1 MTIQTGDV
9 KLLKS
14 AVMSDAPE
22 GGGAPTG
29 EAIPDGVSNAI
40 FPDISQLD
48 RAIGRVS
55 LRKVTLGVRTDDTAT
70 YFGANVIVADPP
82 KDPRVSVTL
91 FRTGQA
97 FDTRKEAITRVEA
110 YLNKGPEWPGFLYEG
125 HIAGQRVIQIYQR
138 EAEALPSV
146 GQTLVIVQ
154 NEGAA
159 NQIEQYVRATRVN
172 AVVRTFTDSNG
183 ADYKAAIVTVELSDK
198 LRTDFIGSSASR
210 FFMRAPNAARI
221 RDTVVADAGSYVSV
235 SPLARSAALGDFTV
249 VAKAI
254 FTQLVPSAQ
263 TETPIPGG
271 IPYAVAGLPAAGA
284 EEVTFATTQAWDNN
298 TTLALPGGCLP
309 GSLKIR
315 VGAGAQ
321 FTDVAGILMSGTQQV
336 GTVDYANGIV
346 ASSSGNYAGT
356 KTISYRPA
364 AYMQRMPQSSEIR
377 ITPETRSQ
385 SFAGF
390 ITPLAARGTLS
401 FSYRAQGRWYVLSD
415 AGDGSLR
422 GIDSS
427 YGAGTYNADTGSYV
441 ITLGALPDVGSSIII
456 GWGVPTQE
464 TVHAPLDMLISQTIA
479 LQLPAGQALYPGAF
493 SIAWMDGATQR
504 TATANAAWQL
514 QGDATGEVR
523 VGRSEVLFAPKLLP
537 AIGTVLDVTVDTA
550 PANEVTLAHPS
561 RNGQGRLAVAAGVG
575 GLVPYTVEVEWNTLT
590 DLAVLGTYTRAQLQE
605 MGINPADP
613 TQIARDDGAGKLMLG
628 SLQVGTL
635 DYAAGTVDFNPD
647 VTIKIPK
654 PHYSA
659 FVASGSNTFLGDSRQ
674 WRLNYE
680 GIEYVNA
687 PSTYPNDES
696 GYVKIR
702 FRTTGSA
709 TRHTMQVQF
718 APEFALVTG
727 VQAPVVPGSVVMLPA
742 SGQPWS
748 DDGRGT
754 LRVLTA
760 AGFVTRGT
768 VNYATG
774 RIALTSWT
782 PGNANSVRRA
792 SCITTLGDA
801 ISSAFVFRTA
811 SSPLRPGSLTVQVP
825 RASGGVQN
833 VTAGIDGTIS
843 APGVVGTVDYET
855 GLVRLGFG
863 SLVNAAASAGEPWYD
878 PANVQ
883 PDGKIFKP
891 APVVA
896 SALRY
901 SAVAYSY
908 LPLDADLLGIDPVRL
923 PSDGRVPI
931 FRPGG
936 VAVVG
941 HTGSITA
948 TFANDQTVDCGRV
961 RLSRVRVVGADGKVI
976 HGGYT
981 ANLEAGIVHIADVA
995 TWAQPA
1001 TIEHRIEDMAVVRD
1015 VQISGEISFASPLS
1029 HDYPVGSYVASA
1041 LTAGSGVASD
1051 LFARVNTVF
1060 DQQTWVPT
1068 WADVPQGADA
1078 LASFNA
1084 AQYPIK
1090 VTNRGAITQRW
1101 ALRFT
1106 SPIAFDVI
1114 GENVGVIAVGNTSED
1129 CKPINP
1135 AEGVPYFV
1143 LPWQGWGNNWAVG
1156 NVLRFNTVEAGMP
1169 FWVARTV
1176 QPGPET
1182 VPDDTFTLLGRGDVD
1197 NPKP

>member
-1 MTIQTGDV
+1 MPIQTGDV

-29 EAIPDGVSNAI
+29 EAIPDGVSNAM

-48 RAIGRVS
+48 RAIGRVN
-55 LRKVTLGVRTDDTAT
+55 LRKITLGVRTDDTDT

-97 FDTRKEAITRVEA
+97 FDTRKQAVQRVEA
-110 YLNKGPEWPGFLYEG
+110 YLNKGPEWAGYLYES
-125 HIAGQRVIQIYQR
+125 HIQGQPVIQILQR
-138 EAEALPSV
+138 VTEALPVV

-159 NQIEQYVRATRVN
+159 NQIEQYVRATRVSS
-172 AVVRTFTDSNG
+172 VVRTFTDANG
-183 ADYKAAIVTVELSDK
+183 ADYQAAIVTMELSDK
-198 LRTDFIGSSASR
+198 LRTDFAGSPASR
-210 FFMRAPNAARI
+210 FFTRNATGAKI
-221 RDTVVADAGSYVSV
+221 RDTVVADAGSYVGV
-235 SPLARSAALGDFTV
+235 SPLARAAGIGDFSV
-249 VAKAI
+249 VARAI
-254 FTQLVPSAQ
+254 YTQLVPSAQ
-263 TETPIPGG
+263 SETPIPAG
-271 IPYAVAGLPAAGA
+271 IPYAAAALPAAGS
-284 EEVTFATTQAWDNN
+284 EEVTFVTTQTWDNTN
-298 TTLALPGGCLP
+298 ALTLPGGCLP
-309 GSLKIR
+309 GSLKVR
-315 VGAGAQ
+315 VGSGGQ
-321 FTDVAGILMSGTQQV
+321 FTDVAGALMSGAQQV
-336 GTVDYANGIV
+336 GAVDYANGIV
-346 ASSSGNYAGT
+346 LSTTGSYAGS

-364 AYMQRMPQSSEIR
+364 AYMQRVPQSSEIA
-377 ITPETRSQ
+377 ITAESRSQ
-385 SFAGF
+385 SYVGF
-390 ITPLAARGTLS
+390 IAPKAARGTLS
-401 FSYRAQGRWYVLSD
+401 FSYLAQGRWYVLSD
-415 AGDGSLR
+415 AGDGALR

-427 YGAGTYNADTGSYV
+427 YGAGTYNAETGAYV
-441 ITLGALPDVGSSIII
+441 VTCGVLPDVGSSIII
-456 GWGVPTQE
+456 QWGVPTQE
-464 TVHAPLDMLISQTIA
+464 TVHPAADLLISQTIG
-479 LQLPAGQALYPGAF
+479 LPLPAGQALYPGAF
-493 SIAWMDGATQR
+493 DITWMDGQTQR

-523 VGRSEVLFAPKLLP
+523 VGRSEVLFAPKLMP
-537 AIGTVLDVTVDTA
+537 PIGTVLDVTVDTA
-550 PANEVTLAHPS
+550 AAQEVNLAHPS
-561 RNGQGRLAVAAGVG
+561 RNGQGRLVVAAGQG
-575 GLVPYTVEVEWNTLT
+575 SLVPFAVEVEWNTLT
-590 DLAVLGTYTRAQLQE
+590 DQSVLGTYTREQLTE
-605 MGINPADP
+605 MGVSLVDP
-613 TQIARDDGAGKLMLG
+613 TQIARDDGQGKLVLG
-628 SLQVGTL
+628 GAQIGTV
-635 DYAAGTVDFNPD
+635 DYAAGSIEFQPD
-647 VTIKIPK
+647 VSIRIPK
-654 PHYSA
+654 PRYSSA
-659 FVASGSNTFLGDSRQ
+659 QISGGGFSGDAARY
-674 WRLNYE
+674 RLNYE
-680 GIEYVNA
+680 GIEYVSA
-687 PSTYPNDES
+687 PSIFPNDES

-702 FRTTGSA
+702 FRTTGSP
-709 TRHTMQVQF
+709 TRQTLQVPF
-718 APEFALVTG
+718 APEFALITG
-727 VQAPVVPGSVVMLPA
+727 VQAPVVPGSVVLLPA

-748 DDGRGT
+748 DDGQGT
-754 LRVLTA
+754 LRVLTP

-768 VNYATG
+768 LNYATA
-774 RIALTSWT
+774 RVALTSWT
-782 PGNANSVRRA
+782 PGNANTLRRV

-801 ISSAFVFRTA
+801 LSSAYVFRTA

-833 VTAGIDGTIS
+833 VVVGTDGVVS
-843 APGVVGTVDYET
+843 APGVVGTVDYQT
-855 GLVRLGFG
+855 GIVRLGFG
-863 SLVNAAASAGEPWYD
+863 ALVVAAGNQSEPWYD

-891 APVVA
+891 QPVVA

-901 SAVAYSY
+901 AAVAYSY

-948 TFANDQTVDCGRV
+948 TFSNDQTVDCGRV
-961 RLSRVRVVGADGKVI
+961 RLSRVRLVGADGKVI

-981 ANLEAGIVHIADVA
+981 ANLEAGLVHIVDVA
-995 TWAQPA
+995 AWAQPV

-1029 HDYPVGSYVASA
+1029 HDYPLGSYVSSA

-1051 LFARVNTVF
+1051 LFARANTVF
-1060 DQQTWVPT
+1060 DQQTWT
-1068 WADVPQGADA
+1068 GLWADVVTGNEA
-1078 LASFNA
+1078 LASFNH
-1084 AQYPIK
+1084 AQFPIV

-1106 SPIAFDVI
+1106 SPTQFDVI
-1114 GENVGVIAVGNTSED
+1114 GENVGVIAVGNTDAD
-1129 CKPINP
+1129 CQPINP

-1143 LPWQGWGNNWAVG
+1143 LPWKGWGNNWAAG
-1156 NVLRFNTVEAGMP
+1156 NVLRLNTVEAGMP

>member
-1 MTIQTGDV
+1 MPIQTGDV

-48 RAIGRVS
+48 RAIGRFS
-55 LRKVTLGVRTDDTAT
+55 ARKVTLGVRTDDTDT

-82 KDPRVSVTL
+82 EDPRVSVTL

-97 FDTRKEAITRVEA
+97 FDTRKDAIQRVEA
-110 YLNKGPEWPGFLYEG
+110 YLNKGPEWPGCLYEG
-125 HIAGQRVIQIYQR
+125 HIAGQRVIQIFQR
-138 EAEALPSV
+138 IAEALPAV

-159 NQIEQYVRATRVN
+159 NQIEQYVRATRVSS
-172 AVVRTFTDSNG
+172 VVRTFTDTNG
-183 ADYKAAIVTVELSDK
+183 TDYQAAIVTMELSDK

-210 FFMRAPNAARI
+210 FFTRASNAARI

-235 SPLARSAALGDFTV
+235 SPLARAAALGDFTA
-249 VAKAI
+249 VAQSV

-263 TETPIPGG
+263 TETPIPAGV
-271 IPYAVAGLPAAGA
+271 PYAVAALPASGA
-284 EEVTFATTQAWDNN
+284 EEVTFVTTQAWDSATN
-298 TTLALPGGCLP
+298 LALPGGCLP

-315 VGAGAQ
+315 IGSGAQ
-321 FTDVAGILMSGTQQV
+321 FTDEAGILLSGSQQV

-346 ASSSGNYAGT
+346 ASSSGNYAGS

-364 AYMQRMPQSSEIR
+364 AYMQRVPQSSEIA
-377 ITPETRSQ
+377 ITAESRSQ
-385 SFAGF
+385 SYVGF
-390 ITPLAARGTLS
+390 ITPVAARGTLS

-427 YGAGTYNADTGSYV
+427 YGAGTYNSVTGSYV

-456 GWGVPTQE
+456 QWGVPTQE
-464 TVHAPLDMLISQTIA
+464 TVHAAVDMQITQTIA
-479 LQLPAGQALYPGAF
+479 LGLPAGQGLYPGAF
-493 SIAWMDGATQR
+493 DIKWQDGQTQR
-504 TATANAAWQL
+504 VATANSAWKL

-523 VGRSEVLFAPKLLP
+523 VGRSEVLFAPNVMP
-537 AIGTVLDVTVDTA
+537 PIGTILDVTVDTA
-550 PANEVTLAHPS
+550 AATEVTLQHPS
-561 RNGQGRLAVAAGVG
+561 RNGQARLAVSAGQG
-575 GLVPYTVEVEWNTLT
+575 ALVPFAVEVEWNTLT
-590 DLAVLGTYTRAQLQE
+590 DLAVLGTYTREQLTE
-605 MGINPADP
+605 MGVSLVDP
-613 TQIARDDGAGKLMLG
+613 TQTARDDGNGKLMLNG
-628 SLQVGTL
+628 VQIGTV
-635 DYAAGTVDFNPD
+635 DYAAGSIEFQPD
-647 VTIKIPK
+647 VTINIPK
-654 PHYSA
+654 PRYSSTQI
-659 FVASGSNTFLGDSRQ
+659 SGGGFSGDAARY
-674 WRLNYE
+674 RLNYE
-680 GIEYVNA
+680 GIEYVSA
-687 PSTYPNDES
+687 PSIFPNDES

-709 TRHTMQVQF
+709 TRQTLQVPF
-718 APEFALVTG
+718 APEFALITA
-727 VQAPVVPGSVVMLPA
+727 VQAPVVPGSVVLLPA

-748 DDGRGT
+748 DDGQGT
-754 LRVLTA
+754 LRVLTP

-768 VNYATG
+768 LNYATA
-774 RIALTSWT
+774 RVALSSWT
-782 PGNANSVRRA
+782 PGNANTLRRV

-801 ISSAFVFRTA
+801 ISSAYVFRTA

-825 RASGGVQN
+825 RVSGGMQN

-863 SLVNAAASAGEPWYD
+863 SLVNAAGSAGEPWYD

-891 APVVA
+891 QPVVA

-901 SAVAYSY
+901 AAVAYSY

-948 TFANDQTVDCGRV
+948 TFSNDQTVDCGRV
-961 RLSRVRVVGADGKVI
+961 RLSRVRLVGADGKVI

-981 ANLEAGIVHIADVA
+981 AHLEAGLVHIVDVA
-995 TWAQPA
+995 AWAQPV

-1029 HDYPVGSYVASA
+1029 HDYPLGSYVSSA

-1051 LFARVNTVF
+1051 LFARANTVF
-1060 DQQTWVPT
+1060 DQ
-1068 WADVPQGADA
+1068 
-1078 LASFNA
+1078 
-1084 AQYPIK
+1084 
-1090 VTNRGAITQRW
+1090 
-1101 ALRFT
+1101 
-1106 SPIAFDVI
+1106 
-1114 GENVGVIAVGNTSED
+1114 
-1129 CKPINP
+1129 
-1135 AEGVPYFV
+1135 
-1143 LPWQGWGNNWAVG
+1143 
-1156 NVLRFNTVEAGMP
+1156 
-1169 FWVARTV
+1169 
-1176 QPGPET
+1176 
-1182 VPDDTFTLLGRGDVD
+1182 
-1197 NPKP
+1197 

>member
-1 MTIQTGDV
+1 MPIQTGDV

-48 RAIGRVS
+48 RAIGRFS
-55 LRKVTLGVRTDDTAT
+55 ARKVTLGVRTDDTDT

-97 FDTRKEAITRVEA
+97 FDTRKDAIQRVEA
-110 YLNKGPEWPGFLYEG
+110 YLNKGPEWPGCLYEG
-125 HIAGQRVIQIYQR
+125 HIAGQRVIQIFQR
-138 EAEALPSV
+138 IAEALPAV
-146 GQTLVIVQ
+146 GQSLVIVQ

-159 NQIEQYVRATRVN
+159 NQIEQYVRATRVSS
-172 AVVRTFTDSNG
+172 VVRTFTDTNG
-183 ADYKAAIVTVELSDK
+183 TDYQAAIVTMELSDK

-210 FFMRAPNAARI
+210 FFTRASNAARI

-235 SPLARSAALGDFTV
+235 SPLARAAALGDFTA
-249 VAKAI
+249 VAQSV

-263 TETPIPGG
+263 TETPIPAGV
-271 IPYAVAGLPAAGA
+271 PYAVAALPASGA
-284 EEVTFATTQAWDNN
+284 EEVTFVTTQAWDSATN
-298 TTLALPGGCLP
+298 LALPGGCLP

-315 VGAGAQ
+315 IGSGAQ
-321 FTDVAGILMSGTQQV
+321 FTDEAGILLSGSQQV

-346 ASSSGNYAGT
+346 ASSSGNYAGS

-364 AYMQRMPQSSEIR
+364 AYMQRVPQSSEIA
-377 ITPETRSQ
+377 ITAESRSQ
-385 SFAGF
+385 SYVGF
-390 ITPLAARGTLS
+390 ITPVAARGTLS

-427 YGAGTYNADTGSYV
+427 YGAGTYNSVTGSYV

-456 GWGVPTQE
+456 QWGVPTQE
-464 TVHAPLDMLISQTIA
+464 TVHAAVDMQITQTIA
-479 LQLPAGQALYPGAF
+479 LGLPAGQGLYPGAF
-493 SIAWMDGATQR
+493 DIKWQDGQTQR
-504 TATANAAWQL
+504 VATANSAWKL

-523 VGRSEVLFAPKLLP
+523 VGRSEVLFAPNVMP
-537 AIGTVLDVTVDTA
+537 PIGTILDVTVDTA
-550 PANEVTLAHPS
+550 AATEVTLQHPS
-561 RNGQGRLAVAAGVG
+561 RNGQARLAVSAGQG
-575 GLVPYTVEVEWNTLT
+575 ALVPFAVEVEWNTLT
-590 DLAVLGTYTRAQLQE
+590 DLAVLGTYTREQLTE
-605 MGINPADP
+605 MGISLVDP
-613 TQIARDDGAGKLMLG
+613 TQTARDDGNGKLMLNG
-628 SLQVGTL
+628 VQIGTV
-635 DYAAGTVDFNPD
+635 DYAAGSIEFQPD
-647 VTIKIPK
+647 VTISIPK
-654 PHYSA
+654 PRYSSTQI
-659 FVASGSNTFLGDSRQ
+659 SGGGFSGDAARY
-674 WRLNYE
+674 RLNYE
-680 GIEYVNA
+680 GIEYVSA
-687 PSTYPNDES
+687 PSIFPNDES

-702 FRTTGSA
+702 IRTTGSP
-709 TRHTMQVQF
+709 TRQTLQVPF
-718 APEFALVTG
+718 APEFALITG
-727 VQAPVVPGSVVMLPA
+727 VQAPVVPGSVVLLPA

-748 DDGRGT
+748 DDGQGT
-754 LRVLTA
+754 LRVLTP

-768 VNYATG
+768 LNYATA
-774 RIALTSWT
+774 RVALTSWT
-782 PGNANSVRRA
+782 PGNANTLRRV

-801 ISSAFVFRTA
+801 ISSAYVFRTA

-825 RASGGVQN
+825 RVSGGMQN

-863 SLVNAAASAGEPWYD
+863 SLVNAAGSAGEPWYD

-891 APVVA
+891 QPVVA

-901 SAVAYSY
+901 AAVAYSY

-948 TFANDQTVDCGRV
+948 TFSNDQTVDCGRV
-961 RLSRVRVVGADGKVI
+961 RLSRVRLVGADGKVI

-981 ANLEAGIVHIADVA
+981 ANLEAGLVHIVDVA
-995 TWAQPA
+995 AWAQPV

-1029 HDYPVGSYVASA
+1029 HDYPLGSYVSSA

-1051 LFARVNTVF
+1051 LFARANTVF
-1060 DQQTWVPT
+1060 DQQTWT
-1068 WADVPQGADA
+1068 GLWADVVTGNEA
-1078 LASFNA
+1078 LASFNH
-1084 AQYPIK
+1084 AQFPIV

-1106 SPIAFDVI
+1106 SPTQFDVI
-1114 GENVGVIAVGNTSED
+1114 GENVGVIAVGNTDAD
-1129 CKPINP
+1129 CQPINP

-1143 LPWQGWGNNWAVG
+1143 LPWKGWGNNWAAG
-1156 NVLRFNTVEAGMP
+1156 NVLRLNTVEAGMP